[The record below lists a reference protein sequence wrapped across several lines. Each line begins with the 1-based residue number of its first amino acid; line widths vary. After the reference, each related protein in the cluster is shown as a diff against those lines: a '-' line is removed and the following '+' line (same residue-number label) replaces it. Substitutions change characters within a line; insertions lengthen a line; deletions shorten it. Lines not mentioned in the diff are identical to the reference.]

1 MELIFVISAGFFM
14 FFMLLAMGFV
24 LFALLEIKE
33 TLWEIQKNTL
43 KEQQPATG
51 KNALN
56 EKRIH
61 KNLYDGQ

>member
-43 KEQQPATG
+43 KEQQPTTG
-51 KNALN
+51 KNASN
-56 EKRIH
+56 EKRIP

>member
-33 TLWEIQKNTL
+33 TLWEIQKNTS
-43 KEQQPATG
+43 KEQQPNTE
-51 KNALN
+51 KNVSN
-56 EKRIH
+56 EKRIP
-61 KNLYDGQ
+61 KKLYDGQ